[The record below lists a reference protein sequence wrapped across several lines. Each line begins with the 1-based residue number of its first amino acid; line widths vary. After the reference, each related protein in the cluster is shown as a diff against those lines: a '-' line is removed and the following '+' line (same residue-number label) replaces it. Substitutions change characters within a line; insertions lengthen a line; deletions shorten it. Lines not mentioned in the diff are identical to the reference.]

1 MAKTANLTVRLE
13 PEIKKQAEDILDKLG
28 IPASSAVDMFYRQ
41 VILNKGLPFEAK
53 LPDNIFEDFSTISKD
68 QLKKLIDKALN
79 DDTEHEEASLAF
91 KSIYEDL
98 RWTIRSILGK
108 LRKMI

>member
-13 PEIKKQAEDILDKLG
+13 PEIKKEAEEILDKLG

-53 LPDNIFEDFSTISKD
+53 LPDNIFEDFSTISKKE
-68 QLKKLIDKALN
+68 LKMLIDEALN
-79 DDTEHEEASLAF
+79 DKGEFEEVHKAFNSL
-91 KSIYEDL
+91 SE
-98 RWTIRSILGK
+98 ILDE
-108 LRKMI
+108 L

>member
-13 PEIKKQAEDILDKLG
+13 PEIKKEAEEILGKLG

-53 LPDNIFEDFSTISKD
+53 LPDSIVEDFSTISKEE
-68 QLKKLIDKALN
+68 LKKLIDEALN
-79 DDTEHEEASLAF
+79 DKTEAREASLAF

-98 RWTIRSILGK
+98 R
-108 LRKMI
+108 

>member
-13 PEIKKQAEDILDKLG
+13 PEIKKEAEEILDKLG

-53 LPDNIFEDFSTISKD
+53 LLDNIFEDFSTISKEE
-68 QLKKLIDKALN
+68 LKMLIDQALN
-79 DDTEHEEASLAF
+79 DKSESEEMDKAFNSL
-91 KSIYEDL
+91 YEDL
-98 RWTIRSILGK
+98 KWIMRFISAK

>member
-13 PEIKKQAEDILDKLG
+13 PEIKKEAEEIFDKLG

-53 LPDNIFEDFSTISKD
+53 LPDNIFEDFSTISKKE
-68 QLKKLIDKALN
+68 LKMLIDEALN
-79 DDTEHEEASLAF
+79 DKSESEEVDKAFNSL
-91 KSIYEDL
+91 YEDL
-98 RWTIRSILGK
+98 RWTIRFISAK